1 MKFWL
6 LSEAK
11 KAFNKAIGGEGMDC
25 PCCGRWGKVYGYKIN
40 STIAR
45 GLIWMHHNEDDSG
58 WVNIQEG
65 PRWLLRSKS
74 LSTAK
79 HWGLIEHMP
88 KDPDIDLRASGFWR
102 LTSKGIA
109 FIHGRIQVED
119 TVFVFDDQ
127 VLKYSKIFKNIKE
140 ALGKDFSY
148 EELMRTRM
156 IDD

>member
-1 MKFWL
+1 
-6 LSEAK
+6 
-11 KAFNKAIGGEGMDC
+11 
-25 PCCGRWGKVYGYKIN
+25 
-40 STIAR
+40 
-45 GLIWMHHNEDDSG
+45 
-58 WVNIQEG
+58 
-65 PRWLLRSKS
+65 
-74 LSTAK
+74 
-79 HWGLIEHMP
+79 MP

-127 VLKYSKIFKNIKE
+127 VLKYSKSFKNIKE
-140 ALGKDFSY
+140 TLGKDFSY